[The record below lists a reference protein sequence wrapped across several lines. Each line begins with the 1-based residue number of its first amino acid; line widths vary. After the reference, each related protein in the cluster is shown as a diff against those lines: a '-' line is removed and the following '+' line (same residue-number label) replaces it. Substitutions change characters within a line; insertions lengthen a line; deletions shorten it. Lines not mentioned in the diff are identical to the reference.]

1 MNKNTLL
8 QQIKNRRKKLG
19 LKQSHMTMRIGMSR
33 QKYGLIENQGNPTLE
48 NLNLITL
55 GLNCQL
61 VLRQV

>member
-1 MNKNTLL
+1 
-8 QQIKNRRKKLG
+8 
-19 LKQSHMTMRIGMSR
+19 MSR